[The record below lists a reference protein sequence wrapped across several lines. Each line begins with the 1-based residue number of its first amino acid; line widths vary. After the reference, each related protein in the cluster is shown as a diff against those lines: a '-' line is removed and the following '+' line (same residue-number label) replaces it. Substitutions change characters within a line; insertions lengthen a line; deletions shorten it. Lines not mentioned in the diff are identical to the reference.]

1 MNQADYVRAVLTAY
15 RHTPTTSGRVHRQ
28 DRLMAAELFR
38 RGVPLTVA
46 ENALVLGA
54 SRRLYRDLNAPPLT
68 PVRSL
73 NYFSSIIEEVLT
85 LKISPGYFD
94 YLRYKIQHFDQ
105 AKQRFLA
112 SQKTEISE

>member
-1 MNQADYVRAVLTAY
+1 MNEADYLRAVLTAY
-15 RHTPTTSGRVHRQ
+15 RHTPTTNGRVHRQ
-28 DRLMAAELFR
+28 DRLLAAELYR
-38 RGVPLTVA
+38 RGVPLAVV

-54 SRRLYRDLNAPPLT
+54 SRRLYRDLNAPPLP

-85 LKISPGYFD
+85 LNVGPTYFD

-112 SQKTEISE
+112 PQKTKISE